1 MMMKKWMV
9 MAGIACSCA
18 AQAAEKPALP
28 DGAYGFD
35 WYGNTP
41 CRKMD
46 KETLRRFKSC
56 ESGGSGFGDGVLPLL
71 TCRHGK
77 NDEWVIYASKAQ
89 CRDERETMEAN
100 AP

>member
-1 MMMKKWMV
+1 MRKWTA
-9 MAGIACSCA
+9 MAGIALACSSA
-18 AQAAEKPALP
+18 AQAQTKAP

-35 WYGNTP
+35 WHGDTP

-46 KETLRRFKSC
+46 QAALRRFQSC
-56 ESGGSGFGDGVLPLL
+56 EDGGSGFGDGVRPLL

-89 CRDERETMEAN
+89 CRDARATMEAN